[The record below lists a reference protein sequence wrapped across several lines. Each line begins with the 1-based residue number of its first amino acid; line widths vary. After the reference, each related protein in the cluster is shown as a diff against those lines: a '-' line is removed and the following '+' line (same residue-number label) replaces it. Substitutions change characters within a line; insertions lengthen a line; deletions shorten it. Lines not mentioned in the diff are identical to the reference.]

1 MWGEN
6 NLFIPLPILVLSM
19 TLVFNVEKMERMLE
33 ERGKI
38 GFGGLS
44 VRVSEEEMRQIIA
57 ELKVARRV

>member
-1 MWGEN
+1 
-6 NLFIPLPILVLSM
+6 M